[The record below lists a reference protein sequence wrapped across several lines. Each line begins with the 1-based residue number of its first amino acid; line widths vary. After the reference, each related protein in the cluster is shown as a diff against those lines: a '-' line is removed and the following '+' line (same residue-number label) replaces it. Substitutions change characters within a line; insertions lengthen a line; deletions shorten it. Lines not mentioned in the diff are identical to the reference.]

1 MNDNKMIPLI
11 VDNATNEIVTQINDI
26 SNKYN
31 LSYFLL
37 DIILEKISNEAKIK
51 KEQELNLLKK
61 KQKIEKES
69 SDNEK
74 N

>member
-1 MNDNKMIPLI
+1 MNDNQMLPLI
-11 VDNATNEIVTQINDI
+11 VDNATNEIVTQINNI

-61 KQKIEKES
+61 KQKTEKEL

>member
-1 MNDNKMIPLI
+1 MNDNQMLPII
-11 VDNATNEIVTQINDI
+11 VDNATNEIVTQINNI

-61 KQKIEKES
+61 KQKTEKELN
-69 SDNEK
+69 DNEE

>member
-1 MNDNKMIPLI
+1 MNDNKMLPLI

-61 KQKIEKES
+61 KQKIGKES
-69 SDNEK
+69 SDDEEN
-74 N
+74 

>member
-1 MNDNKMIPLI
+1 MNDNKMLPLI

-69 SDNEK
+69 SDNEE

>member
-1 MNDNKMIPLI
+1 MNDNKMLPLI
-11 VDNATNEIVTQINDI
+11 VDNATNEIVTQINNI

>member
-69 SDNEK
+69 SDNEE

>member
-1 MNDNKMIPLI
+1 MNDNKMLPLI

>member
-1 MNDNKMIPLI
+1 MNDNKMLPLI

-61 KQKIEKES
+61 KQRIEKES
-69 SDNEK
+69 SDNEE

>member
-1 MNDNKMIPLI
+1 MNDNQMLPLI

-61 KQKIEKES
+61 KQKIGKES
-69 SDNEK
+69 SDDEEN
-74 N
+74 

>member
-1 MNDNKMIPLI
+1 MNDNQMLPLI
-11 VDNATNEIVTQINDI
+11 VDNATNEIVTQINNI

-69 SDNEK
+69 SDNEE

>member
-1 MNDNKMIPLI
+1 MNDNKMLPLI
-11 VDNATNEIVTQINDI
+11 VDNATNEIVTQINNI

-69 SDNEK
+69 SDNEE